1 MAAEACLEKSFTIVG
16 KDFTNAGEVSSR
28 VKKILQEA
36 GVSPKVIRRA
46 IISAY
51 EAEMNVVCYARRGT
65 LTLSVTPELLRIKVA
80 DEGKGIDNIELALKE
95 GYSTASE
102 EIREMGFGAGM
113 GLPNIR
119 KNSDEFHI
127 SSVAGQGTVLEIAFH
142 RQPGENAGSGGGTP
156 KS

>member
-1 MAAEACLEKSFTIVG
+1 MADEAYLERSFTIVG
-16 KDFTNAGEVSSR
+16 GDFSNAGEVSSK

-36 GVSPKVIRRA
+36 QVHPKVIRRVT
-46 IISAY
+46 ISTY

-65 LTLSVTPELLRIKVA
+65 LTLSMSPEVLRIRVA
-80 DEGKGIDNIELALKE
+80 DEGKGIENIELALKE

-102 EIREMGFGAGM
+102 AIREMGFGAGM

-127 SSVAGQGTVLEIAFH
+127 SSVVGQGTVLEIAIR
-142 RQPGENAGSGGGTP
+142 RQQGENGGSGAGR
-156 KS
+156 